1 MRRAHL
7 LTVAGLTTVL
17 VVAGCAKKTPPP
29 ASLPAL
35 PPVAAAPPSP
45 PPVPPAPQPPPVA
58 AGLTEDELFARKSL
72 SDLNAEMPLGDVLF
86 DYDRAEV
93 SEDARAV
100 LQRNAQWLSRWASV
114 RVTIE
119 GHGDSRG
126 TAEYNLALGE
136 RRADA
141 IQRYLS
147 DLGISAERMLVI
159 SKGEEAPF
167 CEDETE
173 SCWEQNRRGHFVIT
187 AK

>member
-1 MRRAHL
+1 
-7 LTVAGLTTVL
+7 LTTVL
-17 VVAGCAKKTPPP
+17 AIAGCAKKTPPP
-29 ASLPAL
+29 APLPTP
-35 PPVAAAPPSP
+35 PPVVAAPPSP
-45 PPVPPAPQPPPVA
+45 PPLPPAPQPSPAA

-72 SDLNAEMPLGDVLF
+72 ADLNAEMPLGDVLF
-86 DYDRAEV
+86 DYDQ
-93 SEDARAV
+93 SELREEARAL
-100 LQRNAQWLSRWASV
+100 LQRNAQWLARWSSV
-114 RVTIE
+114 RITIE

-126 TAEYNLALGE
+126 TAEYNLSLGE

-141 IQRYLS
+141 IDTYLS
-147 DLGISAERMLVI
+147 DLGISAQRMLVI